1 MNQAT
6 EKPKDKERLDKI
18 FERAWPDFESDM
30 SAALAKVPSPKP
42 ERKLQDMMAE
52 VVETVRHMDRRLDED
67 LTRAMRGRFDLM
79 SSALRSA
86 RSRWAGHL
94 WLPRDNQSVRNIK
107 GSLDFNG
114 PELHHHRGI
123 GRNQKMWPIERVQQV
138 ASDLPKMIM
147 KSLII

>member
-67 LTRAMRGRFDLM
+67 LTRAYER
-79 SSALRSA
+79 ALRLDEFSA
-86 RSRWAGHL
+86 SLGAEQMGRPFVATSGQPISPKYQRILGFQRSRIASPPWD
-94 WLPRDNQSVRNIK
+94 R
-107 GSLDFNG
+107 
-114 PELHHHRGI
+114 PES
-123 GRNQKMWPIERVQQV
+123 EDV
-138 ASDLPKMIM
+138 ANRESPA
-147 KSLII
+147 SSE